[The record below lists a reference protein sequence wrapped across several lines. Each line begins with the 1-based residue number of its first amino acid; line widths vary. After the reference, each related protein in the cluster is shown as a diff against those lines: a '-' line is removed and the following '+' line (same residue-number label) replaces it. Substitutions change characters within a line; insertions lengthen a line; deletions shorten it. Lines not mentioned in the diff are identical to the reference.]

1 MKERKMRM
9 NTLISI
15 FLFIVICILFFT
27 WQNNSIV
34 FSKYEYK
41 NSDIPFEFNDFN
53 IVQISDLH
61 NKVFGK
67 KQSKLLEKV
76 KDLSPD
82 IIVVTGD
89 MIDRRRYNLENAM
102 YFIEEAI
109 KIAPVYYVS
118 GNHEA
123 WSEKYSEIKK
133 RLIDTGVYVLDDET
147 VKINKDNS
155 SINILGLSD
164 PAFIT
169 SSYIDET
176 NTSNMEEYLNS
187 YSKIEGFKILL
198 SHRPELLDLY
208 SKNDIDLVFS
218 GHAHGG
224 QVRIP
229 FLGGI
234 IAPNQGFFPKYTSGS
249 YNSNKTTMF
258 VSRGLGNSLFPLRV
272 FNRPEI
278 ISVTLES
285 KQ

>member
-15 FLFIVICILFFT
+15 FLFIVICIIFFT

-34 FSKYEYK
+34 ISKYEYK